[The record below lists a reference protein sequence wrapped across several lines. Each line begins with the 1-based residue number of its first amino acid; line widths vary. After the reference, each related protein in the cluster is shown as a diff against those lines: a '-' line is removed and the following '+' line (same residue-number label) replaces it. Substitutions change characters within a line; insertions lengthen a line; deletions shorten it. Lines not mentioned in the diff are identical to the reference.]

1 MDNILQNPDHRAQAA
16 EKQLRSQ
23 RQIAYWL
30 LIGVGM
36 IIIQVLLGGIT
47 RLTESGLSITEWKP
61 ITGTLPPMNDA
72 AWQVEFDRYK
82 VTDQFKYVHQ
92 SFTLSE
98 FKSIFFWEW
107 LHRTWARLM
116 GLVFLFGFIYFLVK
130 KKFESRMIKPMI
142 ILFVLGGL
150 QGYIGWIMVKSGLV
164 PEKYFVGHVELT
176 THFIA
181 ALGLLSYT
189 LWFALSLL
197 VTEHQK
203 VINTKLKN
211 FLLLLLAVLFLQ
223 LVYGAFMAGLRAAI
237 TASTWPDINGSMF
250 PAAMN
255 ELSPFTKNL
264 VANPITIHFIHR
276 GLAYLLVVLI
286 GMWWFK
292 SRAIANQKL
301 FNRLR
306 LTVVLLVVLQVLLG
320 ILTVLNATYPDRLV
334 VLGVSHQFIAMILLM
349 VIVSLLF
356 VVRKKER
363 YNFQA
368 V

>member
-1 MDNILQNPDHRAQAA
+1 MNTLQQ
-16 EKQLRSQ
+16 QRSQ

-61 ITGTLPPMNDA
+61 ITGTLPPMNDG
-72 AWQVEFDRYK
+72 AWQAEFDKYK

-92 SFTLSE
+92 NFTLSE
-98 FKSIFFWEW
+98 FKFIFFWEW
-107 LHRTWARLM
+107 FHRTWARLM
-116 GLVFLFGFIYFLVK
+116 GVVFLVGFIYFLAT
-130 KKFESRMIKPMI
+130 KKFEKRMIKPMI
-142 ILFVLGGL
+142 ILFILGGL
-150 QGYIGWIMVKSGLV
+150 QGFIGWFMVKSGLV

-181 ALGLLSYT
+181 ALGLLCYT

-203 VINTKLKN
+203 VRDTKLKN
-211 FLLLLLAVLFLQ
+211 FLLLILTVLFFQ
-223 LVYGAFMAGLRAAI
+223 LIYGAFLAGLRAAI
-237 TASTWPDINGSMF
+237 TAPTWPDINGSMI
-250 PAAMN
+250 PADMN

-264 VANPITIHFIHR
+264 VSNPITIHFIHR
-276 GLAYLLVVLI
+276 GLAYLLLILI
-286 GMWWFK
+286 GTWWFK
-292 SRAIANQKL
+292 SRPVANNRL

-306 LTVVLLVVLQVLLG
+306 VTVVLLVLLQATLG
-320 ILTVLNATYPDRLV
+320 ISTVLNATYPNRLV
-334 VLGVSHQFIAMILLM
+334 ALGVSHQFVAMILLM

-363 YNFQA
+363 YNLQ
-368 V
+368 VS

>member
-1 MDNILQNPDHRAQAA
+1 MNNLQQQRN
-16 EKQLRSQ
+16 Q

-36 IIIQVLLGGIT
+36 IVIQVLIGGIT

-61 ITGTLPPMNDA
+61 ITGTLPPLNDT
-72 AWQVEFDRYK
+72 AWQAEFDKYK

-150 QGYIGWIMVKSGLV
+150 QGFIGWIMVKSGLV

-255 ELSPFTKNL
+255 ELSPLAKNL